1 MPITAQSP
9 FRPSDHL
16 DVGLLI
22 LFLICAI
29 PLLVVC
35 ELSDRASRRRSER

>member
-1 MPITAQSP
+1 M
-9 FRPSDHL
+9 
-16 DVGLLI
+16 GLVL

-35 ELSDRASRRRSER
+35 ELSDRAQRRRSR